1 MRKIKKYIS
10 KVINHYRY
18 NGLNGTW
25 NAILYKVK
33 LKLKL
38 VKNNS
43 YITGFEKYKNFD
55 LNDEEK
61 NTDIL
66 YKNGKNVYIFAT
78 VPYFDVGGGQRSSQ
92 LSKIFNKMGFSVYY
106 IYAYECSESNIPLIS
121 IPTTYHKYINNVNYE
136 E

>member
-18 NGLNGTW
+18 HGLNGTW

-78 VPYFDVGGGQRSSQ
+78 VPYFDVGGGQRSS
-92 LSKIFNKMGFSVYY
+92 
-106 IYAYECSESNIPLIS
+106 
-121 IPTTYHKYINNVNYE
+121 
-136 E
+136 